1 LIFLGIVALAAA
13 VPVSH
18 APAPISKQAEGFD
31 KCSLCQELVTIAASA
46 LQNNQTIAEITTAV
60 QDLCTAIGNSP
71 LSYLKPECDA
81 LVSFVPQIV
90 AWIVDEVPA
99 DQICQLIGFCSSSSA
114 PASAKYAATFK
125 DLNTD
130 ECATCQMLVG
140 LVESELS
147 QNSTEEK
154 IQQVINELC
163 DTLANS
169 SLSILEPECR
179 LFASNIDTVI
189 QLLLTKE
196 TPLAVCTQI
205 QLCNS
210 SQSHVERVLTKQ
222 DVNLDD
228 CTFCEELVTLGENAL
243 AQNKTA
249 DEIRTLILDL
259 CAEIEKTPL
268 KVVSKECH
276 FVADH
281 VDEIV
286 QLLLA
291 QANPKEVCS
300 VLGMCTSKTAV
311 ISPLLHAQ
319 RFGVDKC
326 EICEE
331 LLNLVEFELQQN
343 TTEAKIQ
350 TLVDDACAELQKTPL
365 SGLYPECELVAQN
378 VPQAIAALL
387 NLETP
392 QTACSQLKLC

>member
-1 LIFLGIVALAAA
+1 MVQI
-13 VPVSH
+13 
-18 APAPISKQAEGFD
+18 AE
-31 KCSLCQELVTIAASA
+31 TA

-81 LVSFVPQIV
+81 LVGQIPQIV

-99 DQICQLIGFCSSSSA
+99 DQICQLIGFCSSSA
-114 PASAKYAATFK
+114 PAPKYTATLK

-130 ECATCQMLVG
+130 DCALCQTLVG

-154 IQQVINELC
+154 IQQVVNELC

-169 SLSILEPECR
+169 SLSVLAPECR
-179 LFASNIDTVI
+179 LFAANIDTVI
-189 QLLLTKE
+189 QLLLAKE
-196 TPLAVCTQI
+196 TPQTVCTQI
-205 QLCNS
+205 HLCNS
-210 SQSHVERVLTKQ
+210 TSTHAEPVLTKQ

-228 CTFCEELVTLGENAL
+228 CTFCQEIVSLGENAL

-249 DEIRTLILDL
+249 DEIRTLVLDL

-268 KVVSKECH
+268 KVVSQECH

-281 VDEIV
+281 IDEVV
-286 QLLLA
+286 QLLIA
-291 QANPKEVCS
+291 KANPEEVCS
-300 VLGMCTSKTAV
+300 VLGMCSSKTPV
-311 ISPLLHAQ
+311 MSPLLHTQ

-326 EICEE
+326 EVCEE
-331 LLNLVEFELQQN
+331 VLNLVEYELQQN

-350 TLVDDACAELQKTPL
+350 TLVDEACAELQKTPL
-365 SGLYPECELVAQN
+365 SGLYPECEAVAQN
-378 VPQAIAALL
+378 LPAAIDALL
-387 NLETP
+387 NLESP
-392 QTACSQLKLC
+392 QTACTQLKLC